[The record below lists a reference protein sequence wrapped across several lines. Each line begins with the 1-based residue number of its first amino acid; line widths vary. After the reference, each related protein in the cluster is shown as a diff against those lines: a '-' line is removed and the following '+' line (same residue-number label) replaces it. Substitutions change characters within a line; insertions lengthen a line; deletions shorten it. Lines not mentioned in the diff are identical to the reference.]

1 MFSAIR
7 RDLGLQLLGLY
18 LLFVGPVV
26 VGSLYFDYYT
36 SQRLQ
41 ADVKASDLALAR
53 AIAEETNTVIDGA
66 LQAVRQL
73 GTYPAVVESNLSGM
87 EDLFR
92 VLLNVRPDVNL
103 VYRLDENGIMVYH
116 YPTGPGTTVGWDFSH
131 RDYFQL
137 ALTSRNPIFSQGR
150 ISPTTE
156 QPVATAVYPI
166 WNSDGKF
173 LGLVGTNIK
182 LQTISHTLAAIAA
195 EHRPEEGFNVVILDV
210 VGNIIAHPDPTYLLT
225 SLNEELSPV
234 KKSVLSGQ
242 SGNLI
247 DSDENGREML
257 YSYVPISRSGWGVIV
272 SRPIQAAFTT
282 PRYLHQGVIISI
294 TIFLVIGLFFWLAL
308 SRQVLRPL
316 ERLGSFS
323 QTIGLDSN
331 KPLEERKGMKDLSGR
346 SDQIGDLCRSLVRME
361 SAIAARL
368 KELSTLLDTSAAVV
382 SSLDSNVLLHLVL
395 EQVEKLM
402 GIERCTIVALD
413 EREGMF
419 RVKASRGLSKQY
431 TEMLTIDPA
440 GPLSLTILAVKSGMP
455 VQISDTEQDQN
466 FPAVRSR
473 ARAEGYRSLL
483 AVPLQTLH
491 APPSALVVYRPDP
504 HTFSDREIDLL
515 SNFANHAAMA
525 IENAAL
531 YARSDMRLQ
540 EQTRRLEA
548 LIQSLQDGLI
558 LEDLQGRVIYANRR
572 ISDIV
577 SLSPDDTIE
586 ADVDKLIE
594 RIISHSEEPQK
605 TRADLE
611 AVMLK
616 RGQRSIE
623 IKIHGE
629 RSPQYL
635 ILKIF
640 DVTDSQGMLLGRG
653 HIFQDV
659 TRATELDRMKSSLIS
674 TVSHELR
681 TPLAAIKGYV
691 TTLLAE
697 DVQWDPDSERE
708 FLQVISTETDRLS
721 KLVDDLLDLSRI
733 EAGNLLV
740 SKVQCRLEDLVLQA
754 VEKTHPSPKERL
766 HLNLPPGLP
775 PIFADPQRFE
785 VILRNII
792 ENAVKYAGDY
802 SPIYVSANVLSDRM
816 IVRIQD
822 EGPGIPMEH
831 SQRVFERFY
840 RIGNTLTSP
849 AAGAGLG
856 LAIARG
862 FIRAHAGEIW
872 LEPSSKGT
880 CVAFSIPLSPPQ
892 EQAISGESQI
902 VGGEAIA

>member
-73 GTYPAVVESNLSGM
+73 ATYPAVIELNPSGM
-87 EDLFR
+87 EELFR

-103 VYRLDENGIMVYH
+103 IYRLDEKGIMVYH
-116 YPTGPGTTVGWDFSH
+116 YPAGPGTTVGWDFSH
-131 RDYFQL
+131 RDYFQQ
-137 ALTSRNPIFSQGR
+137 ALTSRNPILSQGR

-156 QPVATAVYPI
+156 QPVATAVSSI
-166 WNSDGKF
+166 WSSDGKF

-210 VGNIIAHPDPTYLLT
+210 AGNIIAHPDPTFLLT
-225 SLNEELSPV
+225 GFKEELSPV
-234 KKSVLSGQ
+234 KRSVLSGQ

-247 DSDENGREML
+247 DSDENDREML

-272 SRPIQAAFTT
+272 SRPVQAAFTT

-323 QTIGLDSN
+323 QTIGLDDN
-331 KPLEERKGMKDLSGR
+331 MPLEERKGMKALSGR

-361 SAIAARL
+361 SSIAARL

-382 SSLDSNVLLHLVL
+382 SSLDSNVLLHLIL

-402 GIERCTIVALD
+402 GIERCTIVAL
-413 EREGMF
+413 EEQEGLF
-419 RVKASRGLSKQY
+419 RAKASRGLSKQY
-431 TEMLTIDPA
+431 AEMLTIDPA
-440 GPLSLTILAVKSGMP
+440 GPLSVTILAIKSGMP
-455 VQISDTEQDQN
+455 VQISDTERDES

-504 HTFSDREIDLL
+504 HIFTESEINLL
-515 SNFANHAAMA
+515 TNFANHAAMA

-558 LEDLQGRVIYANRR
+558 LEDLQGRVVYANRR
-572 ISDIV
+572 ISEIV
-577 SLSPDDTIE
+577 SLSREDTAE
-586 ADVDKLIE
+586 ASVDKLIE
-594 RIISHSEEPQK
+594 RIISLTEDPQK
-605 TRADLE
+605 TRTDLQ
-611 AVMLK
+611 AVLLK
-616 RGQRSIE
+616 RGQRSIG
-623 IKIHGE
+623 IKIQGE

-635 ILKIF
+635 NLKIF

-653 HIFQDV
+653 HILQDI

-697 DVQWDPDSERE
+697 DVEWDPESERE
-708 FLQVISTETDRLS
+708 FLQVISSETDRLS
-721 KLVDDLLDLSRI
+721 KLVDDLLDMSRI

-740 SKVQCRLEDLVLQA
+740 SKVQCNLEDLVLQA
-754 VEKTHPSPKERL
+754 VEKSHPSPKDRL
-766 HLNLPPGLP
+766 HLNLPTDLP
-775 PIFADPQRFE
+775 PIYADPQRFE
-785 VILRNII
+785 VVLRNILD
-792 ENAVKYAGDY
+792 NAVKYAGED
-802 SPIYVSANVLSDRM
+802 SPIYVSGSVISDRM

-831 SQRVFERFY
+831 SQRVFDRFY
-840 RIGNTLTSP
+840 RIGNTLTLP

-862 FIRAHAGEIW
+862 FIRAHGGEIW

-880 CVAFSIPLSPPQ
+880 CVALSIPLSAPL
-892 EQAISGESQI
+892 ERAESGESRI
-902 VGGEAIA
+902 VGGDAVA

>member
-18 LLFVGPVV
+18 LFFVGPVV

-73 GTYPAVVESNLSGM
+73 GTYPAVIESNLSGM

-103 VYRLDENGIMVYH
+103 VYRLDKNGIMVYH

-137 ALTSRNPIFSQGR
+137 ALTSRNPILSQGR

-210 VGNIIAHPDPTYLLT
+210 IGNIIAHPDPTYLLT

-294 TIFLVIGLFFWLAL
+294 TIFLIIGLFFWLAL
-308 SRQVLRPL
+308 SRQVLKPL
-316 ERLGSFS
+316 ERLGLFS
-323 QTIGLDSN
+323 QTIGLDGN
-331 KPLEERKGMKDLSGR
+331 KPLEERKGLKDLSRR
-346 SDQIGDLCRSLVRME
+346 SDQIGDLCRSLARME

-368 KELSTLLDTSAAVV
+368 KELATLLDTSAAVV

-431 TEMLTIDPA
+431 AEMLTIDPA

-455 VQISDTEQDQN
+455 VQINDTEQDQN

-504 HTFSDREIDLL
+504 HTFSEREIDLL

-577 SLSPDDTIE
+577 SLSQDDTIE
-586 ADVDKLIE
+586 ANVDKLIE
-594 RIISHSEEPQK
+594 RIISLSEEPQK

-792 ENAVKYAGDY
+792 ENAVKYAGDD
-802 SPIYVSANVLSDRM
+802 SPIYVSANVLRDRM

-822 EGPGIPMEH
+822 EGPGIPMEQ
-831 SQRVFERFY
+831 SQRVFDRFY

-892 EQAISGESQI
+892 EKAASSESQI
-902 VGGEAIA
+902 VGGEALA

>member
-26 VGSLYFDYYT
+26 LGSLYFDYYT

-73 GTYPAVVESNLSGM
+73 ATYPAVIESNTSGM
-87 EDLFR
+87 EELFR

-103 VYRLDENGIMVYH
+103 IYRLDENGTMVYH
-116 YPTGPGTTVGWDFSH
+116 YPPGPGTTVGWDFSH
-131 RDYFQL
+131 RDYFQQ
-137 ALTSRNPIFSQGR
+137 ALTTRNPILSQGR

-156 QPVATAVYPI
+156 QPVATAVSSI
-166 WNSDGKF
+166 WSSDGKF

-210 VGNIIAHPDPTYLLT
+210 AGNIIAHPNPSFLLT
-225 SLNEELSPV
+225 SLNEELSTV
-234 KKSVLSGQ
+234 TKSVLSGQ

-247 DSDENGREML
+247 DRDENNKEML
-257 YSYVPISRSGWGVIV
+257 YSFVPISRSRWGVIV

-294 TIFLVIGLFFWLAL
+294 TIFMVIGLFFWLAL

-323 QTIGLDSN
+323 QTIGLDDN
-331 KPLEERKGMKDLSGR
+331 MPFEERKGMKALSKR

-361 SAIAARL
+361 SSIAARL

-382 SSLDSNVLLHLVL
+382 SSLDSNVLLHLIL
-395 EQVEKLM
+395 EQVERLM

-413 EREGMF
+413 EQEGLF
-419 RVKASRGLSKQY
+419 RVKASRGLSQQY
-431 TEMLTIDPA
+431 AEMLTIDPA
-440 GPLSLTILAVKSGMP
+440 GPLSVTILAIKSGMP
-455 VQISDTEQDQN
+455 VQISDTEQDQS

-473 ARAEGYRSLL
+473 ARKEGYRSLL

-491 APPSALVVYRPDP
+491 APASALVVYRPDP
-504 HTFSDREIDLL
+504 HTFTESEINLL
-515 SNFANHAAMA
+515 TNFANHAAMA

-531 YARSDMRLQ
+531 YASSDMRLQ

-558 LEDLQGRVIYANRR
+558 LEDLQGRVVYANRR

-577 SLSPDDTIE
+577 SLSPEDTGE
-586 ADVDKLIE
+586 ASVDKLIE
-594 RIISHSEEPQK
+594 RIISLSEDPQK
-605 TRADLE
+605 TRTDLQS
-611 AVMLK
+611 VLLK
-616 RGQRSIE
+616 RGQRSIG

-635 ILKIF
+635 NLKIF

-653 HIFQDV
+653 HILQDI

-681 TPLAAIKGYV
+681 TPLAAIKGYA

-708 FLQVISTETDRLS
+708 FLQVISNETDRLS
-721 KLVDDLLDLSRI
+721 KLVDDLLDMSRI

-740 SKVQCRLEDLVLQA
+740 SKVQCSLRDLVLQA
-754 VEKTHPSPKERL
+754 VEKSHPCPKERL
-766 HLNLPPGLP
+766 HLDLPSSLPPS
-775 PIFADPQRFE
+775 FADPQRFE
-785 VILRNII
+785 VVLRKII
-792 ENAVKYAGDY
+792 DNAVKYAGED
-802 SPIYVSANVLSDRM
+802 SPIYVSGRVLSDRM
-816 IVRIQD
+816 VVRIQD
-822 EGPGIPMEH
+822 EGPGIPMEF
-831 SQRVFERFY
+831 SQRVFDRFF
-840 RIGNTLTSP
+840 RIGNSLTSP
-849 AAGAGLG
+849 ATGAGLG

-862 FIRAHAGEIW
+862 FIRAHGGEIW

-880 CVAFSIPLSPPQ
+880 CVAFSIPLSAGQ
-892 EQAISGESQI
+892 ERAESGEAQV
-902 VGGEAIA
+902 VGEEAAA